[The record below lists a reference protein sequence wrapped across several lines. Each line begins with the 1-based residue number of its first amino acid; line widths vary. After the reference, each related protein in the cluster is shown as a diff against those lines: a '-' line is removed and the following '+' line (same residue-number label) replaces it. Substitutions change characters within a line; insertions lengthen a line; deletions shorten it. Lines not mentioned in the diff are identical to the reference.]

1 MAVAVY
7 IVDTSNATEVCIGG
21 TKTTKEVALV
31 GYRYPNAV
39 PVKLVGMSVPNVIQV
54 KIVDARFV
62 VSGELLIEITPVPG
76 SGFPQ
81 ATLLDDFNR
90 ANGALGANWVDDP
103 KSFGASL
110 VIVNNQAAIPSA
122 GVSFSARRI
131 EDFGPNCDVTVQ
143 LSGIPAPT
151 DDTYVQYDKIGRAS
165 CRERV

>member
-62 VSGELLIEITPVPG
+62 VSGELLIEITPVTHG
-76 SGFPQ
+76 DALLLESGDF
-81 ATLLDDFNR
+81 LL
-90 ANGALGANWVDDP
+90 L
-103 KSFGASL
+103 
-110 VIVNNQAAIPSA
+110 
-122 GVSFSARRI
+122 
-131 EDFGPNCDVTVQ
+131 E
-143 LSGIPAPT
+143 SG
-151 DDTYVQYDKIGRAS
+151 DRLLL
-165 CRERV
+165 E